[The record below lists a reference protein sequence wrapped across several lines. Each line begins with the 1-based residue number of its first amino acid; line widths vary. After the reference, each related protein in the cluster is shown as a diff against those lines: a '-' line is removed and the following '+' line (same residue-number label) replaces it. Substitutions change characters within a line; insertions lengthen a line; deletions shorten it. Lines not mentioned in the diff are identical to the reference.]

1 MKASLSILLPVHNAQ
16 STVGDAIGRLLEIL
30 PELTNRFEIIV
41 IDDGSSDATCE
52 VADDWARHY
61 PQVSFFRQATL
72 SGWQAAV
79 LKHAWRARGE
89 YLMLL
94 CGDLVD
100 AAAINTV
107 WGRRDEMSA
116 TVPESRTSDGRT
128 LRIDQRQ
135 SRPKGKSPEAAP
147 GALARGDS
155 CANRIG
161 PSAPGPS
168 IPIGRTRTRFG
179 GSLASGSRGGLS
191 REPRGPEPNQGS
203 QFLEPHQAVCTGRIV
218 GCFAPT

>member
-1 MKASLSILLPVHNAQ
+1 MKASLSVLLPVHNAQ

-61 PQVSFFRQATL
+61 PQVSFFRQAAL
-72 SGWQAAV
+72 CGWQAAV

-100 AAAINTV
+100 AAAINTA
-107 WGRRDEMSA
+107 WGLRDQMSVTGA
-116 TVPESRTSDGRT
+116 DARAADGRA
-128 LRIDQRQ
+128 LRIDRRQ
-135 SRPKGKSPEAAP
+135 SDPKGRNPEAASAS
-147 GALARGDS
+147 ALARVGIHVPTEAGQVLLVHRFRLAELERALAAAS
-155 CANRIG
+155 
-161 PSAPGPS
+161 PSARPTDSSEGRAGQSRIKGPN
-168 IPIGRTRTRFG
+168 F
-179 GSLASGSRGGLS
+179 LS
-191 REPRGPEPNQGS
+191 RIK
-203 QFLEPHQAVCTGRIV
+203 QFALGE
-218 GCFAPT
+218 

>member
-1 MKASLSILLPVHNAQ
+1 MKASLSVLLPVHNAQ

-61 PQVSFFRQATL
+61 PQVTFFRQATL

-94 CGDLVD
+94 SDEVVD
-100 AAAINTV
+100 AAAINMA

-116 TVPESRTSDGRT
+116 AAAESRAANGRT
-128 LRIDQRQ
+128 LRVDHRQ
-135 SRPKGKSPEAAP
+135 SSAKGKNPEAASSV
-147 GALARGDS
+147 LARCGIRVPTEMGQVLLVHRFRLAELERALGAASPTETLADS
-155 CANRIG
+155 SGGRSRVRG
-161 PSAPGPS
+161 PN
-168 IPIGRTRTRFG
+168 F
-179 GSLASGSRGGLS
+179 LS
-191 REPRGPEPNQGS
+191 RIK
-203 QFLEPHQAVCTGRIV
+203 QFALGE
-218 GCFAPT
+218 

>member
-41 IDDGSSDATCE
+41 VDDGSSDATCE

-61 PQVSFFRQATL
+61 PQVSFFRQAAL

-94 CGDLVD
+94 SGELVD
-100 AAAINTV
+100 AAAINAA
-107 WGRRDEMSA
+107 WARRDAMPGA
-116 TVPESRTSDGRT
+116 GSRAPDGRT
-128 LRIDQRQ
+128 MRIDQRQ
-135 SRPKGKSPEAAP
+135 SRPKGTNPEAAP
-147 GALARGDS
+147 SSDLARVGIHVPTETGQLLLVHRFRLAELERALAAALPGAKPAGS
-155 CANRIG
+155 NEAPNRVKG
-161 PSAPGPS
+161 PN
-168 IPIGRTRTRFG
+168 F
-179 GSLASGSRGGLS
+179 LS
-191 REPRGPEPNQGS
+191 RIK
-203 QFLEPHQAVCTGRIV
+203 QFALGE
-218 GCFAPT
+218 

>member
-1 MKASLSILLPVHNAQ
+1 MKASLSVLLPVHNAQ

-61 PQVSFFRQATL
+61 PQVGFFRQAAL

-94 CGDLVD
+94 SGDVVD
-100 AAAINTV
+100 AVAINTA

-116 TVPESRTSDGRT
+116 AGSESRAADGRT

-135 SRPKGKSPEAAP
+135 SRPKGMNPEVASL
-147 GALARGDS
+147 GALPRLGIQVPTETGRVLLVHRFRLAELERALAAESPSRRPADS
-155 CANRIG
+155 SEGRNRIRG
-161 PSAPGPS
+161 PN
-168 IPIGRTRTRFG
+168 F
-179 GSLASGSRGGLS
+179 LS
-191 REPRGPEPNQGS
+191 RIK
-203 QFLEPHQAVCTGRIV
+203 QFALGE
-218 GCFAPT
+218 